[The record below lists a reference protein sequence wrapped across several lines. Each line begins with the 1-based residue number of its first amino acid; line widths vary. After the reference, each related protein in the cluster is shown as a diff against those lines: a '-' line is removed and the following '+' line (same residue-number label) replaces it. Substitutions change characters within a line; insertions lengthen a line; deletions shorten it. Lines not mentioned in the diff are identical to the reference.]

1 MSAQDKSFYD
11 KVTVV
16 IGILIVVAAGGYVLA
31 RVIACGS
38 QEVYIE
44 QEPMAVAELEK
55 RIAPVAL
62 VAVEGEENP
71 DLASAQEPAAA
82 AVVEAPPVEAALSG
96 PQVYNTACL
105 ACHAAGVAGA
115 PVLGD
120 AAAWAPRIALGV
132 DLLTQHAIE
141 GYQGEAG
148 YMPPKGGR
156 TDLSDEEIA
165 AAIQYMV
172 AESQ

>member
-1 MSAQDKSFYD
+1 MSEDRSFYD
-11 KVTVV
+11 KVTVIIGVLVV
-16 IGILIVVAAGGYVLA
+16 IAAGGYVLA
-31 RVIACGS
+31 RVIAGGS
-38 QEVYIE
+38 QEVYVE
-44 QEPMAVAELEK
+44 QEPMALAELEE
-55 RIAPVAL
+55 RISPVAL
-62 VAVEGEENP
+62 VAVEGEDNP
-71 DLASAQEPAAA
+71 DLASAQEAAAA

-120 AAAWAPRIALGV
+120 AAAWAPRIAQGV
-132 DLLTQHAIE
+132 EILTKHAIE

-156 TDLSDEEIA
+156 TDLSDDEIA
-165 AAIQYMV
+165 AAIEYIV
-172 AESQ
+172 NESQ